1 MATIGGNLLQRTRCL
16 YFRDPTTPCNKRAP
30 GSGCS
35 ALEGQNRMNAI
46 LGGSAHCIASH
57 ASDLAVALM
66 ALNAELVLQGT
77 RGARTVPLDGFY
89 SLPADRP
96 HVEPVLT
103 PGDRKSTRLN
113 SSH

>member
-35 ALEGQNRMNAI
+35 ALEGQNRMNAT
-46 LGGSAHCIASH
+46 LGGSAHCLASH

-77 RGARTVPLDGFY
+77 RGDRTAPLDGLY
-89 SLPADRP
+89 SLPTDRP
-96 HVEPVLT
+96 Q
-103 PGDRKSTRLN
+103 LN
-113 SSH
+113 TALPPPEKHAHEHLHTA